1 MMALLQRHPR
11 SAFLF
16 LLTLTAIS
24 CVLSGAAF
32 LSRKGIISFGRETE
46 VLEHIRHESGLGY
59 IAPTH
64 HPELSAERHPSSA
77 MLLENGVPLS
87 GAAGAAH
94 EDIRELGAG
103 RTSFWKGDVYF
114 ATSDNSS
121 PATNGRS
128 YAIRYPRALTSP
140 QAFGFY
146 ALTTLLLVLT
156 IRLARKTAESRAAI
170 RHDRPSP
177 ETLPTHSPPPPSVV
191 FPPISRPLQLAS
203 IAFIAIWPFAFLFAY
218 TFNIIGVGNDFSQ
231 LYYDYKVYFL
241 SMLKS
246 GVFPLWSPTEGC
258 GYPFFSSPFAQPF
271 YPLNV
276 LYYLYFRVFG
286 HFSNWDYELFTI
298 LAFSIFGVGLFL
310 WLRRLRVSPGSA
322 LAATICA
329 EMSLKVTELLRLPNA
344 AHCAAWY
351 PWLLLGITMAAESGG
366 GLLGSLVLGG
376 ALLMILTAGYP
387 YFIIY
392 AGLLLISYALAMF
405 ANSARNA
412 FYHGTPVPFCGKSRF
427 FWRVASPSVLSLLI
441 ASPILLNAKVLL
453 SQTVDRSSPDLDFA
467 TQNSFTLTETVGGW
481 LFPPVSSMEGWYY
494 FGILCVLL
502 LGCHCV
508 SSMFALKGHREDRG
522 LVYMILFWSA
532 AVLYF
537 TLGRQSL
544 LFTFVWHHSAL
555 LSQMRC
561 WARLTIVL
569 VPPVALLLARAL
581 EHFSGAPGIPQ
592 PFAVRPTFSILA
604 VVAVATA
611 GLQFY
616 FLRQNHFDYYW
627 SHFFKDYP
635 GYIYDSPT
643 VRTRFPFYLN
653 HGFDEWRFFRVTVCA
668 AAFLAAFL
676 LWRISGRA
684 KKLLAGAFL
693 AAFVAFNAA
702 ELRILSPYQWADLPA
717 IELRGRHFD
726 ALSLL
731 NAGFSVPRNL
741 SGVGIA
747 NESRATYSIA
757 PFENWDFARHVRIY
771 LGYLDYNKAQW
782 RAGVPAAEQANVMQF
797 YGADAGAKRI
807 FFSSSVDQKTI
818 PGFMD
823 DANRFAQEWK
833 PSFRVIAYDGDSLR
847 LEVTMPHPGWLSFVD
862 NWDPYWTASID
873 RKDSPI
879 SRLLGSYKSVFVPSG
894 RAEVEFA
901 YRPAFWP
908 KAIRP

>member
-1 MMALLQRHPR
+1 MTALLQRHPR
-11 SAFLF
+11 GAFLF
-16 LLTLTAIS
+16 LLALTAVS

-46 VLEHIRHESGLGY
+46 VLEQIRHEGGLGY

-64 HPELSAERHPSSA
+64 HPELSSERHPSPA
-77 MLLENGVPLS
+77 VLLEDGVPLP

-128 YAIRYPRALTSP
+128 YAIRYPRMLARS

-156 IRLARKTAESRAAI
+156 IWLAQRTGESRAAA
-170 RHDRPSP
+170 RHGRPSP
-177 ETLPTHSPPPPSVV
+177 KSLPTHSLPSPSVDS
-191 FPPISRPLQLAS
+191 PPASLPLHLAS
-203 IAFIAIWPFAFLFAY
+203 IAFIALWPFAFLFAY
-218 TFNIIGVGNDFSQ
+218 TLDYIGIGNDFSQ
-231 LYYDYKVYFL
+231 LYYGYKVYFL

-258 GYPFFSSPFAQPF
+258 GYPFFSSPFTQPF
-271 YPLNV
+271 YPLNA

-298 LAFSIFGVGLFL
+298 LAFSVFGVGLFL
-310 WLRRLRVSPGSA
+310 WLRRLRVSPGAA

-329 EMSLKVTELLRLPNA
+329 LMSLKVTELLRFPNA
-344 AHCAAWY
+344 AHSAAWY
-351 PWLLLGITMAAESGG
+351 PWLLLGLTIAAERRCR
-366 GLLGSLVLGG
+366 LLGSLIVGG

-387 YFIIY
+387 YFIVY
-392 AGLLLISYALAMF
+392 AGLLLISYALAMS
-405 ANSARNA
+405 ATSARSA
-412 FYHGTPVPFCGKSRF
+412 FYNGAPEPFCGKLPF
-427 FWRVASPSVLSLLI
+427 FSRVAIPSIVSLLI
-441 ASPILLNAKVLL
+441 ASPLLLNAKVLL

-467 TQNSFTLTETVGGW
+467 TQNSFTLTEAVGGW

-494 FGILCVLL
+494 FGILCALL

-508 SSMFALKGHREDRG
+508 SSLFALEGHREDRG
-522 LVYMILFWSA
+522 LVCMILFWSA

-569 VPPVALLLARAL
+569 VPPVTLLLARAL
-581 EHFSGAPGIPQ
+581 EHFSGAPGGSQ
-592 PFAVRPTFSILA
+592 PFAVRPYFSILA
-604 VVAVATA
+604 AVAAATA
-611 GLQFY
+611 GLQLY

-627 SHFFKDYP
+627 NHFFKDYP

-643 VRTRFPFYLN
+643 VRIRFPFYLN
-653 HGFDEWRFFRVTVCA
+653 HGFDEWRFFRVTLCA

-676 LWRISGRA
+676 LWRTSGRA
-684 KKLLAGAFL
+684 RKLLAGAFL
-693 AAFVAFNAA
+693 AAFVAFNTA

-717 IELRGRHFD
+717 VDLRGEHFD

-731 NAGFSVPRNL
+731 NAAFSAPRAL
-741 SGVGIA
+741 YGVGIA

-757 PFENWDFARHVRIY
+757 PFENWDFSRHVRIY
-771 LGYLDYNKAQW
+771 LGYLDYSKAQW
-782 RAGVPAAEQANVMQF
+782 RAGVPAAEQADVMQF

-818 PGFMD
+818 PAFMD

-833 PSFRVIAYDGDSLR
+833 PSFRVMSYDGDSLR

-862 NWDPYWTASID
+862 NWDPYWTASVD

-879 SRLLGSYKSVFVPSG
+879 SRLLGSYKSVFVPG
-894 RAEVEFA
+894 GHAEVEFA
-901 YRPAFWP
+901 YRPVFWP